1 MAKLNYVELSVE
13 SIVTVRPFYEN
24 AFGWTFTEYG
34 PDYAAIEGGA
44 TTVGFNA
51 DTTQPTPPVLPL
63 IEVTDLEA
71 ALASATAAGGTLR
84 VPIFAY
90 PGGRRF
96 HIVDPAG
103 HEIGV
108 YQSEH

>member
-1 MAKLNYVELSVE
+1 MPKLNYVEFSVE
-13 SIVTVRPFYEN
+13 HIATVRPFYEA

-34 PDYAAIEGGA
+34 PEYAAVEGGA
-44 TTVGFNA
+44 TTAGFNA
-51 DTTQPTPPVLPL
+51 DTSQPTPPILPL
-63 IEVTDLEA
+63 IEVEDLEA
-71 ALASATAAGGTLR
+71 ALASATAAGGVVR

-96 HIVDPAG
+96 HVVDPAG

-108 YQSEH
+108 YQSGH

>member
-1 MAKLNYVELSVE
+1 MPILNYVEFSVPN
-13 SIVTVRPFYEN
+13 IAGIRAFYEA

-34 PDYAAIEGGA
+34 DEYAAVEGGP
-44 TTVGFNA
+44 TTAGFNA
-51 DTTQPTPPVLPL
+51 DTSQTSTAILPL
-63 IEVTDLEA
+63 IEVENLEA
-71 ALASATAAGGTLR
+71 ALDAATAAGGTVR

-108 YQSEH
+108 YQSG

>member
-13 SIVTVRPFYEN
+13 RIAAVRPFYEA

-34 PDYAAIEGGA
+34 PDYAAVEGGE

-51 DTTQPTPPVLPL
+51 DTSQPAPPVLPL
-63 IEVTDLEA
+63 IAVDDLEA
-71 ALASATAAGGTLR
+71 ALAAATQAGGVIR

-96 HIVDPAG
+96 HVVDPSG
-103 HEIGV
+103 LELGV